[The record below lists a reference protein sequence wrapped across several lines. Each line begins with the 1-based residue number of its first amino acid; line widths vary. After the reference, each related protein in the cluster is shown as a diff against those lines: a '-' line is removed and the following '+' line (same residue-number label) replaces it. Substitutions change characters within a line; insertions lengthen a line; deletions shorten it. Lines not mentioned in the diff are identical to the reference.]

1 MGKEEK
7 ELVAEVVEAVIET
20 HGKIKS
26 MKGKKTVEV
35 MEIIADILPDIL
47 KKVEELGDKLGSADK
62 KELAIEA
69 CLKYCNIK
77 YVPDSLERQLIG
89 FMIDGS
95 IAMLNKWFG
104 KDWLDKIA
112 KTTSFAWKWLKKLFG
127 RK

>member
-1 MGKEEK
+1 MAKEEK
-7 ELVAEVVEAVIET
+7 ELLAEVVAAVVEA

-35 MEIIADILPDIL
+35 IQVVAQILPDIL

-69 CLKYCNIK
+69 ALKYCNIK

-95 IAMLNKWFG
+95 ISMLNKWFG
-104 KDWLDKIA
+104 QDWFNKISKVTNSLWA
-112 KTTSFAWKWLKKLFG
+112 LFKKVFG
-127 RK
+127 K